1 MEFEIDELAW
11 ECWEEIEDPR
21 SFANHAPRWT
31 RDCAQRQ
38 TGVAIPEESNQ
49 LEFEALAFD

>member
-11 ECWEEIEDPR
+11 ECWEETQDPR

-31 RDCAQRQ
+31 RDCAQKQ
-38 TGVAIPEESNQ
+38 TGIPIPEESNQ